1 MILSHKNQLEQ
12 FSLTPQ
18 QASGLTAEEMNQLKA
33 DYMKAQLQIQLAQQQ
48 QTLTYPLQASST
60 SQSWTTLGMHTS
72 ATPIPIEVPVHKL
85 DEGAWDVP
93 ISQLVDLWTVR
104 YGSKWVNEDELDE
117 FYEITAKRLRALHK
131 LEQHYVNGMDVYRI
145 VE

>member
-1 MILSHKNQLEQ
+1 MTLSHKTQLEQ

-18 QASGLTAEEMNQLKA
+18 QASGLTTEQMNQLKA
-33 DYMKAQLQIQLAQQQ
+33 EYMKTQLQMQLTQQA
-48 QTLTYPLQASST
+48 YPTT
-60 SQSWTTLGMHTS
+60 SLSYPHYQS
-72 ATPIPIEVPVHKL
+72 PIPIEVPTENL
-85 DEGAWDVP
+85 NEGAWDVP

-117 FYEITAKRLRALHK
+117 FYKVTAKRLRPLHK
-131 LEQHYVNGMDVYRI
+131 LETHYVNGTDVHRI

>member
-1 MILSHKNQLEQ
+1 MTLTQDTLEKLHEKYLETQ
-12 FSLTPQ
+12 
-18 QASGLTAEEMNQLKA
+18 M
-33 DYMKAQLQIQLAQQQ
+33 QQ
-48 QTLTYPLQASST
+48 QTLAYPT
-60 SQSWTTLGMHTS
+60 TTLAYPHYQS
-72 ATPIPIEVPVHKL
+72 PIPIEVPVHKL

-117 FYEITAKRLRALHK
+117 FYKITAKRLRALHK
-131 LEQHYVNGMDVYRI
+131 VESHYVNGNDVYRI

>member
-18 QASGLTAEEMNQLKA
+18 QASGLTKEAMDKLKA
-33 DYMKAQLQIQLAQQQ
+33 EYMKTQLQMAQQQ
-48 QTLTYPLQASST
+48 QAYSPGQAIQVSNTAGLFGSYT
-60 SQSWTTLGMHTS
+60 HS
-72 ATPIPIEVPVHKL
+72 PIAIDVPQHNL
-85 DEGAWDVP
+85 NEGAWDVP

-117 FYEITAKRLRALHK
+117 FYEITAKRLRALNK
-131 LEQHYVNGMDVYRI
+131 IEMHYVNGIDVYRI

>member
-1 MILSHKNQLEQ
+1 MNRLKAEYMRLQLE
-12 FSLTPQ
+12 
-18 QASGLTAEEMNQLKA
+18 
-33 DYMKAQLQIQLAQQQ
+33 KAQLAAQQQ
-48 QTLTYPLQASST
+48 QAYTSTQAHINAHQQTLAYPHYQAS
-60 SQSWTTLGMHTS
+60 
-72 ATPIPIEVPVHKL
+72 PIPIEVPVHKL

-104 YGSKWVNEDELDE
+104 YGSKWVNADELDE

-131 LEQHYVNGMDVYRI
+131 VESHYVNGNDVFRI